1 MIPSGLAITQK
12 EKEQE
17 AEKILVKI
25 KYLIFFRLLVAT
37 FLLGLTLYFQ
47 GSRYNSFLSL
57 PVVYLSLLAGSLFF
71 FTAIFAL
78 YLKYVKNPI
87 LFAYGQL
94 LFDTVFV
101 SLIILFTGG
110 ITSIF
115 SFGYMIVIIIAA
127 TILSRRGSFIIAS
140 ASCIL
145 YGIILD
151 LQYYG
156 ALRYI
161 LPPELPYASPA
172 PSGSYLYTLLVT
184 SSAFYLVAYLS
195 SHLTEELKKSKVQLK
210 AKQKDLAQLELLNK
224 NIVQSINSGLITLD
238 NSFRIIYFNRA
249 ASEIIGIEHLSELL
263 NIPIENIFPNIMSY
277 MPRNNED
284 SKAWDTRTSR
294 GEMVFTRKDGK
305 KMFLGFS
312 LSRLRGTQGEQFGH
326 ILVFQDLTLLK
337 KMEQQVKHM
346 ERLALAGE
354 MAAVVAHEIKNP
366 LASMSGSI
374 QMLKSDLDLNPL
386 QNRLMN
392 IVSREID
399 RLNSLVKEFSLLTKT
414 RTGTP
419 QKVDLNKAISDTLTI
434 LKSNYDVVSK
444 INIIRQET
452 NGVDILID
460 PQQLQQVLWNLF
472 ANAVEAMPDGGTL
485 TVKTAVENT
494 DEKNSKHQVVITISD
509 TGSGIPPEI
518 RSRIFD
524 PFYTTKTQ
532 GTGLGL
538 SIVRRIIADHG
549 GRIILDDTNSERGA
563 TFKIYF
569 PKATKPQTN

>member
-1 MIPSGLAITQK
+1 MTRKNFAFSQEGK
-12 EKEQE
+12 EHEE
-17 AEKILVKI
+17 EKILVKV

-47 GSRYNSFLSL
+47 GSRYKSFFSL

-71 FTAIFAL
+71 FTAIFSL
-78 YLKYVKNPI
+78 YLKYVKNPV

-115 SFGYMIVIIIAA
+115 SFGYILVIIIAA

-140 ASCIL
+140 ASSIF
-145 YGIILD
+145 YGLILD

-156 ALRYI
+156 AFKYI
-161 LPPELPYASPA
+161 LPPELNYTSPA

-184 SSAFYLVAYLS
+184 SSAFYLVAFLS

-210 AKQKDLAQLELLNK
+210 AKQKDLAELEMLNK

-238 NSFRIIYFNRA
+238 NNFRIIYFNRA
-249 ASEIIGIEHLSELL
+249 ASEIIGTDHLSKLL
-263 NIPIENIFPNIMSY
+263 NTPVEDIFPNISNY
-277 MPRNNED
+277 LPRTKKLESD
-284 SKAWDTRTSR
+284 WRTKTSR
-294 GEMVFTRKDGK
+294 GEMEFVRRDGK
-305 KMFLGFS
+305 KLFLGFS
-312 LSRLRGTQGEQFGH
+312 LSRLRGTQGEQYGH
-326 ILVFQDLTLLK
+326 ILVFQDLTVLK

-374 QMLKSDLDLNPL
+374 QMLKKELKLNPL
-386 QNRLMN
+386 QNRLMD
-392 IVSREID
+392 IVSREIE
-399 RLNSLVKEFSLLTKT
+399 RLNSLVKEFSLLTKSKKKA
-414 RTGTP
+414 P
-419 QKVDLNKAISDTLTI
+419 QEVDVDKTISDTLTI
-434 LKSNYDVVSK
+434 LKSNWEVNSK
-444 INIIRQET
+444 IKIIKET
-452 NGVDILID
+452 QKGLKIAVD
-460 PQQLQQVLWNLF
+460 PQQLQQILWNLF
-472 ANAVEAMPDGGTL
+472 TNAIEAMPQGGTL
-485 TVKTAVENT
+485 TVKTGNVDINGESSTPEVEII
-494 DEKNSKHQVVITISD
+494 VSD
-509 TGSGIPPEI
+509 TGAGIPPEI

-524 PFYTTKTQ
+524 PFYTTKTK

-538 SIVRRIIADHG
+538 SIVRRIVNEYG
-549 GRIILDDTNSERGA
+549 GRIALDEGKTNGA
-563 TFKIYF
+563 TFRIYF
-569 PKATKPQTN
+569 PSA

>member
-1 MIPSGLAITQK
+1 MTSNEIGFPQK
-12 EKEQE
+12 GKEQE
-17 AEKILVKI
+17 AEKILVKV

-47 GSRYNSFLSL
+47 GSRYDSFLSL

-78 YLKYVKNPI
+78 YLKYVKNPV

-94 LFDTVFV
+94 LFDTIFV
-101 SLIILFTGG
+101 TLIILFTGG

-127 TILSRRGSFIIAS
+127 TILSRRGSLIIAS

-145 YGIILD
+145 YGTILD

-156 ALRYI
+156 AFQYM
-161 LPPELPYASPA
+161 LPPELTYTSPA
-172 PSGSYLYTLLVT
+172 PSGNYLYTLLVT

-210 AKQKDLAQLELLNK
+210 AKQKDLAELEMLNK

-238 NSFRIIYFNRA
+238 NNFRIIYFNRA
-249 ASEIIGIEHLSELL
+249 ASEIIGVERLSYLL
-263 NIPIENIFPNIMSY
+263 NTPVEEIFPSIVNYLPTSG
-277 MPRNNED
+277 D
-284 SKAWDTRTSR
+284 QAQTWDTRTSR
-294 GEMVFTRKDGK
+294 GEMEFVRNDGK
-305 KMFLGFS
+305 KLFLGFS
-312 LSRLRGTQGEQFGH
+312 LSRLRGTQGEQYGH

-374 QMLKSDLDLNPL
+374 QMLKNELELNPL
-386 QNRLMN
+386 QNRLME

-399 RLNSLVKEFSLLTKT
+399 RLNSLVREFSLLTKT
-414 RTGTP
+414 RSGAP
-419 QKVDLNKAISDTLTI
+419 QKINVNKVISDTLTI
-434 LKSNYDVVSK
+434 LRSNWEVISKVKIVSEEEK
-444 INIIRQET
+444 NLEINA
-452 NGVDILID
+452 D

-472 ANAVEAMPDGGTL
+472 TNAVEAMPDGGTL
-485 TVKTAVENT
+485 TVKTALSNSDGQQSRAQVE
-494 DEKNSKHQVVITISD
+494 IIISD
-509 TGSGIPPEI
+509 TGVGIPPEI
-518 RSRIFD
+518 RHRIFD
-524 PFYTTKTQ
+524 PFYTTKTK

-538 SIVRRIIADHG
+538 SIVRRIINDFG
-549 GRIILDDTNSERGA
+549 GKIILDESNSNEGA
-563 TFKIYF
+563 TFKIFF
-569 PKATKPQTN
+569 PRA

>member
-1 MIPSGLAITQK
+1 MIPNGIAITEK

-17 AEKILVKI
+17 AEKILVKV

-47 GSRYNSFLSL
+47 GSRYKSFLSL

-71 FTAIFAL
+71 FTAIFVL
-78 YLKYVKNPI
+78 YLKYVKNPV

-101 SLIILFTGG
+101 SFLILFTGG

-156 ALRYI
+156 AFRYI

-210 AKQKDLAQLELLNK
+210 AKQRDLAELELLNK

-238 NSFRIIYFNRA
+238 RNFRIIYFNRA
-249 ASEIIGIEHLSELL
+249 ASEMIGGEHLSRLL
-263 NIPIENIFPNIMSY
+263 NTPIDKVFPNIAPYLPGNSK
-277 MPRNNED
+277 RNQNWN
-284 SKAWDTRTSR
+284 SRTSR
-294 GEMVFTRKDGK
+294 GEMEYTRKDGK

-312 LSRLRGTQGEQFGH
+312 LSKLKGTRGEQYGH

-374 QMLKSDLDLNPL
+374 QMLKSELDLNPL
-386 QNRLMN
+386 QERLMG

-399 RLNSLVKEFSLLTKT
+399 RLNSMVKEFSLLTKSKAS
-414 RTGTP
+414 TP
-419 QKVDLNKAISDTLTI
+419 QKVNVNNAISDTLTI
-434 LKSNYDVVSK
+434 LQSNYDVANR
-444 INIIRQET
+444 INIVREGQ
-452 NGVDILID
+452 NGLEIVID

-472 ANAVEAMPDGGTL
+472 TNAVEAMPDGGTL
-485 TVKTAVENT
+485 TVKTALV
-494 DEKNSKHQVVITISD
+494 NSDGKESGQEVVITVSD
-509 TGSGIPPEI
+509 TGVGIPREI
-518 RSRIFD
+518 RNRVFD

-538 SIVRRIIADHG
+538 SIVRRIINDYG
-549 GRIILDDTNSERGA
+549 GKIILDDTDSGCG
-563 TFKIYF
+563 TSFKIYF
-569 PKATKPQTN
+569 PKAPS

>member
-1 MIPSGLAITQK
+1 MSFNDNASYCLK
-12 EKEQE
+12 ETLQE
-17 AEKILVKI
+17 KEKILVKV
-25 KYLIFFRLLVAT
+25 KYLILFRLIIAT

-47 GSRYNSFLSL
+47 VSRSNSFLSL

-71 FTAIFAL
+71 FTAVFSLSIR
-78 YLKYVKNPI
+78 YIKNPVV
-87 LFAYGQL
+87 FAYGQL
-94 LFDTVFV
+94 IFDTVFV

-115 SFGYMIVIIIAA
+115 SFGYIIVIIIAA

-140 ASCIL
+140 ASCIS

-156 ALRYI
+156 AIRYI
-161 LPPELPYASPA
+161 LPPELTYTSPA
-172 PSGSYLYTLLVT
+172 PSGNYLYTLLVT
-184 SSAFYLVAYLS
+184 SVAFYLVAYLS

-210 AKQKDLAQLELLNK
+210 AKQKDLAELEMLNK

-238 NSFRIIYFNRA
+238 NGFRIIYFNRA
-249 ASEIIGIEHLSELL
+249 ASEIIGVEHLSQIL
-263 NIPIENIFPNIMSY
+263 NSPIEEIFPNISNY
-277 MPRNNED
+277 LPKNKSTQKTWE
-284 SKAWDTRTSR
+284 TRTSR
-294 GEMVFTRKDGK
+294 GEMEFIRKDGK
-305 KMFLGFS
+305 KLFLGFS
-312 LSRLRGTQGEQFGH
+312 LSKLRGTQGEQYGH

-374 QMLKSDLDLNPL
+374 QMLKNELDLNPL
-386 QNRLMN
+386 QSRLME

-399 RLNSLVKEFSLLTKT
+399 RLNSLVKEFSLLTKSKKGSP
-414 RTGTP
+414 RD
-419 QKVDLNKAISDTLTI
+419 VDVNKIISDTLTI
-434 LKSNYDVVSK
+434 LKSNWDVISK
-444 INIIRQET
+444 IEIVREEEREAKIR
-452 NGVDILID
+452 VD

-472 ANAVEAMPDGGTL
+472 TNAVEAMPEGGIL
-485 TVKTAVENT
+485 TVKTAIVST
-494 DEKNSKHQVVITISD
+494 DGQKSNQVVEITISD
-509 TGSGIPPEI
+509 TGIGIPSEI
-518 RSRIFD
+518 RNRIFD
-524 PFYTTKTQ
+524 PFYTTKTK

-538 SIVRRIIADHG
+538 SVVRRIVSDYDG
-549 GRIILDDTNSERGA
+549 KIILEDNKAGNGT

-569 PKATKPQTN
+569 PKA